1 MHTRN
6 VRSRTLRLLEDLV
19 SKGEVR
25 AEQALNRLGG
35 VLGEDTELREFGR
48 GRECGGAQSVS
59 NRASKPPA
67 ALAGPHSKRH
77 CPIIL
82 LHVTPLPARHLSC
95 NTAADKGSPCSIL
108 SAYTQQ
114 HTWRVFSTPSSFI

>member
-35 VLGEDTELREFGR
+35 VLGEDTELREFGC
-48 GRECGGAQSVS
+48 GREWARRYAVS
-59 NRASKPPA
+59 HRNRASKPPA
-67 ALAGPHSKRH
+67 TLAGPHSARH
-77 CPIIL
+77 CPLNL
-82 LHVTPLPARHLSC
+82 LHVTPVPARHLAG
-95 NTAADKGSPCSIL
+95 NTAAATAALRHNKSVLAQLSPFC
-108 SAYTQQ
+108 
-114 HTWRVFSTPSSFI
+114 